1 MRRFRTPAFY
11 VGRNASLVLRLRRA
25 VVSGRRPEQ
34 QTRGQLWSG
43 VQGRSPWGESP
54 QAFDYTRKLVTCP
67 GLRAAAQHRILWLRL
82 RRAVISETKQVST
95 PCDGGGG
102 VKPGE
107 TPPLR
112 SSVPNQPKATNA
124 RPVSNEKTS

>member
-82 RRAVISETKQVST
+82 RRAVASHSLAPIRLITM
-95 PCDGGGG
+95 
-102 VKPGE
+102 
-107 TPPLR
+107 
-112 SSVPNQPKATNA
+112 SSWTNA
-124 RPVSNEKTS
+124 SAASVASRTMYSREQSRRELSVR

>member
-1 MRRFRTPAFY
+1 MRRLRTPASY

-67 GLRAAAQHRILWLRL
+67 GLRATAQHRTLLV
-82 RRAVISETKQVST
+82 AAT
-95 PCDGGGG
+95 PRCGFA
-102 VKPGE
+102 PC
-107 TPPLR
+107 
-112 SSVPNQPKATNA
+112 AIA
-124 RPVSNEKTS
+124 RPSGSLLARPAPSPG